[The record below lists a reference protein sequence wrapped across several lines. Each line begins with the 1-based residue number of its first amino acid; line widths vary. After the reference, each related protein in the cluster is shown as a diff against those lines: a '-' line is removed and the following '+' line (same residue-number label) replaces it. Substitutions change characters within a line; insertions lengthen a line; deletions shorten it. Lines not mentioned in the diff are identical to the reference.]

1 MLRRLG
7 QAHETVNLIAD
18 VAKTASLAAVAIH
31 RQVLATKRLLHEV
44 GNHTPIVEL
53 HARPVGI
60 EDAHDARVHVVIAMV
75 RHGHGLAETL
85 GFIVN
90 RTRTD
95 GIYVAPIGF
104 FLRMLQGI
112 AVTLRSRRSQIFRSV
127 LASYV

>member
-18 VAKTASLAAVAIH
+18 VAKTASLAAVAVH

-44 GNHTPIVEL
+44 GNHAAVVEL

-60 EDAHDARVHVVIAMV
+60 EDAHDARVHIVIAMV

-85 GFIVN
+85 GLIVN

-95 GIYVAPIGF
+95 GIYVSPVSF
-104 FLRMLQGI
+104 FLRMLQRI
-112 AVTLRSRRSQIFRSV
+112 AITLRSRRNEVFRAV
-127 LASYV
+127 LASYI

>member
-1 MLRRLG
+1 MFRRLG
-7 QAHETVNLIAD
+7 QAHETVHLIAD
-18 VAKTASLAAVAIH
+18 VAETASLAAVAVH

-60 EDAHDARVHVVIAMV
+60 EDAHDTRVHVVIAMV
-75 RHGHGLAETL
+75 SHGHGLAETL

-95 GIYVAPIGF
+95 GIYMSPVSF

-112 AVTLRSRRSQIFRSV
+112 AVTLRSGRNQIFRPV
-127 LASYV
+127 FASYI